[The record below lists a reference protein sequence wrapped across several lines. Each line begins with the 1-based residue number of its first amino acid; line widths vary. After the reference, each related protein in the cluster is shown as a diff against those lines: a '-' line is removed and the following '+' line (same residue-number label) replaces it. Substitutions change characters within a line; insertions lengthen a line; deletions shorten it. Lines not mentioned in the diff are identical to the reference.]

1 MASRMDDFLVGIIA
15 MFAQVFFDAG
25 LAILSE
31 VLASILTRASGRTFK
46 SISDVNPVTRIFAL
60 GMLGAL
66 VGFLSVV
73 AYPHPL
79 VHQSRLHGVS
89 VVLSPLIAGFAMS
102 QLGRLLR
109 RYGKR
114 VMPIESFG
122 YGFVFAFGMAVV
134 RFLMLR

>member
-1 MASRMDDFLVGIIA
+1 MDELLAGVLAVIA
-15 MFAQVFFDAG
+15 EVLFEAVFEITGEG
-25 LAILSE
+25 LASL
-31 VLASILTRASGRTFK
+31 LTRAISNLFK
-46 SISDVNPVTRIFAL
+46 TISDVNPIATTFAL

-66 VGFLSVV
+66 AGFLSVV

-79 VHQSRLHGVS
+79 VHPSRFHGVS
-89 VVLSPLIAGFAMS
+89 VIASPLIAGFVMS

-109 RYGKR
+109 KHDRR

-122 YGFVFAFGMAVV
+122 YGFVFAFAMALL